1 MSDNFGGGAL
11 RVDHERRG
19 EVGFLIGL
27 DVGSQSVKA
36 CVLED
41 TGRRLATATAPCPL
55 DFPESGWAEQD
66 PADWQQAIIHSTS
79 EACRQAGVTRTEEVT
94 IGLASQV
101 DGLVAADVNHRPLR
115 PAIIWMDRRASVQ
128 STALAEA
135 AGVERLR
142 TITGLNPD
150 SSHSGPKTMWLRDHE
165 PDHYRDARWLA
176 SVGGYLNG
184 WLTGT
189 TAHDH
194 ANASSSLL
202 YDLQTRGWSSELVA
216 LAELDVRQL
225 PAIAAAHESIGTL
238 RPELADQM
246 GLGSRTRVVCGTGDD
261 HGATLGAGSIEPG
274 TLVDVTGTAE
284 PVAAPV
290 DAVVVDREGL
300 VETHAHAVDGML
312 LLENPGF
319 VSGGSTRWLAEL
331 TGRTQA
337 DLLNAACEARLG
349 SGGVIFVPALSGS
362 MAPRWNEEIRGCFTG
377 LSLGHGV
384 AQLARA
390 VLEGCAYALRDIV
403 DRLDAVG
410 AGAAEMRVVG
420 GGARSDLWLQIK
432 ADVTARPVRRVLGD
446 CATSVG
452 AAMLAGIGAQAFTDH
467 EQAVAACVELDTEP
481 VLPDPQ
487 AVESYRERYD
497 AYRALF
503 EAVEN
508 WTADTASGPRG
519 DRA

>member
-1 MSDNFGGGAL
+1 M
-11 RVDHERRG
+11 
-19 EVGFLIGL
+19 GFLIGL

-41 TGRRLATATAPCPL
+41 TGRRLATASAPCAL
-55 DFPESGWAEQD
+55 SFPAGGWAEQD
-66 PADWQQAIIHSTS
+66 PVDWQQAIIRATNES
-79 EACRQAGVTRTEEVT
+79 CREAGVRSTDEVT
-94 IGLASQV
+94 IGLACQV
-101 DGLVAADVNHRPLR
+101 DGVVAADADHRPLR
-115 PAIIWMDRRASVQ
+115 PAIIWMDRRASAQ
-128 STALAEA
+128 SAALAQA
-135 AGVERLR
+135 VGVDRLR

-150 SSHSGPKTMWLRDHE
+150 SSHSGPKMMWLRDHE

-176 SVGGYLNG
+176 SVGAYLNG

-189 TAHDH
+189 TVHDH

-202 YDLQTRGWSSELVA
+202 YDLQTRDWSSEL
-216 LAELDVRQL
+216 AELAGLDRLQL
-225 PAIAAAHESIGTL
+225 PAIAAAHDEIGTL

-246 GLGSRTRVVCGTGDD
+246 GLGVRTRVVCGTGDD
-261 HGATLGAGSIEPG
+261 HGATLGAGGTAPG

-290 DAVVVDREGL
+290 AVVTIDPQGV

-337 DLLNAACEARLG
+337 DLLAAAPRAPVG
-349 SGGVIFVPALSGS
+349 SGGVLFVPALSGS
-362 MAPRWNEEIRGCFTG
+362 MAPRWNDDIRGCFVG
-377 LSLGHGV
+377 LSLDHGV

-403 DRLDAVG
+403 DRLHALG

-432 ADVTARPVRRVLGD
+432 ADVTGRPVRRVLGD
-446 CATSVG
+446 CATSTG
-452 AAMLAGIGAQAFTDH
+452 AAMLAGIAARAFPDL
-467 EQAVAACVELDTEP
+467 EQAVVACVELDAEP
-481 VLPDPQ
+481 VLPDPH
-487 AVESYRERYD
+487 ATASYQERYG

-503 EAVEN
+503 DTIEN
-508 WTADTASGPRG
+508 WTADARSAPAQGVLR
-519 DRA
+519 